1 MEIRRTRRARKLE
14 NSSLYKEVNITE
26 VETPNQCYETLTNN
40 NVDYRERLR
49 ENNLDSQMSAPS
61 QISNEVQVWSQ
72 FLQLTNNQ
80 RIGRM
85 RSKIENVSFSNP
97 RGNRSIYKTR
107 VIIQK
112 KLRKLELEAIF
123 RSDPNV

>member
-80 RIGRM
+80 RIGTM
-85 RSKIENVSFSNP
+85 RSKIENVCFSNP
-97 RGNRSIYKTR
+97 RGNRSIY
-107 VIIQK
+107 
-112 KLRKLELEAIF
+112 
-123 RSDPNV
+123 